1 MGAVAYDADFHTWA
15 LQQAELLRNA
25 AFDKLDVVNLAEE
38 IQAMSARERREL
50 ISRLRVLLMHLL
62 KWQYQPNYP
71 IKTSWQTTINNQR
84 DDIGLLLEDS
94 PSLAPK
100 IPEALAKAYPM
111 AVREAAIQESGL
123 PKHLFPDACPWTFE
137 QVMDPDFWPGDE
149 P

>member
-1 MGAVAYDADFHTWA
+1 MGAVAYDTDFHAWA

-25 AFDKLDVVNLAEE
+25 AFDKLDIANLAEE

-94 PSLAPK
+94 PSLVPK
-100 IPEALAKAYPM
+100 IPEALSKAYPM
-111 AVREAAIQESGL
+111 AVREAVQESGL
-123 PKHLFPDACPWTFE
+123 PKNLFPDTCPWSFE
-137 QVMDPDFWPGDE
+137 QVINPEFWPE
-149 P
+149 SL

>member
-1 MGAVAYDADFHTWA
+1 MGAVAYDEDFYGWT
-15 LQQAELLRNA
+15 LQQADLLERRQ
-25 AFDKLDVVNLAEE
+25 FDKIDLEHLVEE
-38 IQAMSARERREL
+38 LHSMSARERREL

-111 AVREAAIQESGL
+111 AVREAVQESGL
-123 PKHLFPDACPWTFE
+123 SKSLFPGECPWTFE
-137 QVMDPDFWPGDE
+137 QVMDADFWPAASE
-149 P
+149 

>member
-1 MGAVAYDADFHTWA
+1 MSTVAYETDFHEWA
-15 LQQAELLRNA
+15 LQQAELLHNA
-25 AFDKLDVVNLAEE
+25 AFDKLDIANLVEE

-94 PSLAPK
+94 PSLVPK
-100 IPEALAKAYPM
+100 IPEALIKAYPM
-111 AVREAAIQESGL
+111 AVREAVQESGL
-123 PKHLFPDACPWTFE
+123 PKSLFPATCPWTFE
-137 QVMDPDFWPGDE
+137 QAMNPEFWPE
-149 P
+149 LP